1 LPRSAFTRAR
11 NALAAE
17 RRRAGRAGDSA
28 AVRRLPKPSVAVW
41 VVNQLARRRGTEV
54 EQFVRVVERL
64 RRPSRARSGGMR
76 VLVAEHRR
84 LLQRLL
90 EAARDL
96 LVEAG
101 ARPAPPLL
109 SRVSATLVATA
120 ADPRARRALREGAIS
135 EEPRAPGFEVLA
147 GSSEWSLP
155 EGAKP
160 PEAGPP
166 SGPPSGPP
174 EGGVPRRRSATAAV
188 EDPSA
193 KRAREAERVAAA
205 EMEEADRRARDLERA
220 AAAHEQAAREAVR
233 QAGAI
238 RARLRDAE
246 RRAREERES
255 AQQARRAAER
265 ARQDA
270 ERART
275 RLAWARQ
282 VLGRPAERVAD

>member
-1 LPRSAFTRAR
+1 
-11 NALAAE
+11 
-17 RRRAGRAGDSA
+17 
-28 AVRRLPKPSVAVW
+28 
-41 VVNQLARRRGTEV
+41 
-54 EQFVRVVERL
+54 
-64 RRPSRARSGGMR
+64 MR
-76 VLVAEHRR
+76 IAEHRR

-90 EAARDL
+90 EEARDL
-96 LVEAG
+96 LVETG

-120 ADPRARRALREGAIS
+120 ADPRARRALRAGAVS

-160 PEAGPP
+160 PEG
-166 SGPPSGPP
+166 GLPSGPP
-174 EGGVPRRRSATAAV
+174 EGGVPRRRSATAF

-255 AQQARRAAER
+255 AQQA
-265 ARQDA
+265 
-270 ERART
+270 
-275 RLAWARQ
+275 
-282 VLGRPAERVAD
+282 